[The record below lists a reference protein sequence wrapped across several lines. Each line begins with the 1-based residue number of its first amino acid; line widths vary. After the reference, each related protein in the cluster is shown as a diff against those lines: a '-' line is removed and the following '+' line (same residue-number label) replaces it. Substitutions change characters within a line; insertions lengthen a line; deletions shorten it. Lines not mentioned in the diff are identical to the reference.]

1 MSLINPCCLNFA
13 ALCDDVQELL
23 QVHKSQVSSA
33 EEGGTVSRGS
43 RDGDHHVRGH
53 SHTCEPCGGLQ
64 RKQP

>member
-1 MSLINPCCLNFA
+1 MSRLINPCYLNCA

-43 RDGDHHVRGH
+43 RDGDHHV
-53 SHTCEPCGGLQ
+53 
-64 RKQP
+64 